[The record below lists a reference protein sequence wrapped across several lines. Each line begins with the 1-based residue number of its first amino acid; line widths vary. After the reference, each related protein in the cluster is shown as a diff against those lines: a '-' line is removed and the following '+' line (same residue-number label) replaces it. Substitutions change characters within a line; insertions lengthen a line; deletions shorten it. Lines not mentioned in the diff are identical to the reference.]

1 MKSRF
6 RLRVQFSGRRWFL
19 SRIATAFV
27 CVGVF
32 QICSIEFSILYL
44 IALIHIQAK
53 LSNIASE
60 VTKLEKRLNEENRHK
75 SAKEEEGRKY
85 IKEARE
91 ELQKLSK
98 VLLQKKLENEDMKAE
113 VYNKKIHSNIA

>member
-6 RLRVQFSGRRWFL
+6 GLRVQFL
-19 SRIATAFV
+19 SRIATAFE
-27 CVGVF
+27 CIGVF
-32 QICSIEFSILYL
+32 QIWYIEFSILYL
-44 IALIHIQAK
+44 ITLIHIQAK

-113 VYNKKIHSNIA
+113 VHNK